1 MKRMFP
7 ERLNHTF
14 KSEIAIVLFL
24 FLITLV
30 IRLIA
35 LDRIYLIARD
45 GIDYISISRAF
56 LSGSFLDG
64 LSCPY
69 PPLYPVLIAILGG
82 KIGDMEL
89 AGKLINLILG
99 SLTVI
104 PIYLIGRSVYDSK
117 VGIMGAIF
125 FAFQPYCVRFSVDV
139 LSDPTFLFFF
149 VFAFYFGLKAGI
161 EKRGNKW
168 WSLGAG
174 ANAGLA
180 YLTRPEGI
188 LVIVFLSGWYLLRWI
203 FHQREKLIYILPD
216 IVILLLTFSIFAG
229 PYIFFIKFHT
239 GKWQISMKPSVLKAF
254 QLSAPKEN
262 SERRNSL
269 ALPISKRKDD
279 ESLVIAPAKPK
290 KPFQSASVGKS
301 IKYTSLKFIETY
313 QFPLSLFLL
322 IGIWGRNKKDIK
334 RSGRILSVFL
344 LVYLIV
350 LCYLYYLVSYVSR
363 RHFLPLITISLPL
376 AGVGFWVVQ
385 KRISFWIGNL
395 NNKWSRF
402 LSKQITLV
410 IVIFTVLPLT
420 VYGLKPQGVDK
431 VPLKKAALWIK
442 EHAQKPVP
450 IIMSNE
456 PLVAYYAEGKHIYIP
471 GISYKD
477 FIKYVRKNRVD
488 YLVLGE
494 KEIKEGNLFIKK
506 LRPDDFRK
514 APFENRRVL
523 IYEVI
528 R

>member
-1 MKRMFP
+1 M
-7 ERLNHTF
+7 
-14 KSEIAIVLFL
+14 
-24 FLITLV
+24 
-30 IRLIA
+30 
-35 LDRIYLIARD
+35 
-45 GIDYISISRAF
+45 
-56 LSGSFLDG
+56 
-64 LSCPY
+64 
-69 PPLYPVLIAILGG
+69 
-82 KIGDMEL
+82 
-89 AGKLINLILG
+89 
-99 SLTVI
+99 
-104 PIYLIGRSVYDSK
+104 
-117 VGIMGAIF
+117 
-125 FAFQPYCVRFSVDV
+125 
-139 LSDPTFLFFF
+139 
-149 VFAFYFGLKAGI
+149 
-161 EKRGNKW
+161 
-168 WSLGAG
+168 
-174 ANAGLA
+174 
-180 YLTRPEGI
+180 
-188 LVIVFLSGWYLLRWI
+188 
-203 FHQREKLIYILPD
+203 
-216 IVILLLTFSIFAG
+216 
-229 PYIFFIKFHT
+229 
-239 GKWQISMKPSVLKAF
+239 
-254 QLSAPKEN
+254 
-262 SERRNSL
+262 
-269 ALPISKRKDD
+269 
-279 ESLVIAPAKPK
+279 
-290 KPFQSASVGKS
+290 
-301 IKYTSLKFIETY
+301 
-313 QFPLSLFLL
+313 
-322 IGIWGRNKKDIK
+322 
-334 RSGRILSVFL
+334 
-344 LVYLIV
+344 
-350 LCYLYYLVSYVSR
+350 SR